1 MVEGGLLDVD
11 ISLLLLIPSVSVLR
25 LVKCQILKGRKR
37 LVHFDVQRSGMV
49 QGLDLVEVVS
59 PPGLSLVV
67 SGRHF
72 IASLFLDAL
81 RRHLF
86 LGRFLSER
94 VSGSAS
100 WGVLPDFLDGS
111 FFVLVIA
118 PRLLLSIMSNIGR
131 SA

>member
-11 ISLLLLIPSVSVLR
+11 ISLLLLIPSINVLW

-59 PPGLSLVV
+59 SPGLSLVV
-67 SGRHF
+67 SGRQF
-72 IASLFLDAL
+72 ITSLFLDAL
-81 RRHLF
+81 RRQLF
-86 LGRFLSER
+86 LRRFLSER

-100 WGVLPDFLDGS
+100 WGVLPDFLYS
-111 FFVLVIA
+111 SFVLIVA